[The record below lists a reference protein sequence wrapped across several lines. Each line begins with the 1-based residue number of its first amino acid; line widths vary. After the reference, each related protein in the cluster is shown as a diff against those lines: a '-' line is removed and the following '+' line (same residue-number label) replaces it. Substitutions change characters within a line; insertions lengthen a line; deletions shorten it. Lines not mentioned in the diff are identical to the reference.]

1 MLLYVDFTAPVEVRL
16 WDLRRLIVICALAVH
31 RIIFFMFDRAFG
43 ERPPFLR
50 TLVRQSKGPLALA
63 LVAVKSWRSA
73 ASRRQDRQDRRA
85 SPACNR
91 PRRLDFI
98 HRWWHERASLPN
110 SIGEPMKTFF
120 LRFFTWWNGATFGTL
135 LTTSLYGEF
144 VGEDEFGN
152 RYYRTKGGKIDPAL
166 GFERRWVIYNGAVEA
181 SSIPPSWHGWMHHTV
196 DVPPTQ
202 ETVVPRPWW
211 KPHRPNL
218 TGTPA
223 AHRPTGST
231 LAQGRRPKATGD
243 YKAWIPGR

>member
-1 MLLYVDFTAPVEVRL
+1 M
-16 WDLRRLIVICALAVH
+16 H
-31 RIIFFMFDRAFG
+31 
-43 ERPPFLR
+43 
-50 TLVRQSKGPLALA
+50 
-63 LVAVKSWRSA
+63 
-73 ASRRQDRQDRRA
+73 
-85 SPACNR
+85 R
-91 PRRLDFI
+91 PRRLDFM

-166 GFERRWVIYNGAVEA
+166 GFERRWVIYNGVVEA
-181 SSIPPSWHGWMHHTV
+181 SSVPPSWHGWMHHTV

-211 KPHRPNL
+211 KAHRPNL
-218 TGTPA
+218 TGTPG

-243 YKAWIPGR
+243 YKAWHPGR